1 MQCESQ
7 NLRPSEITTLL
18 RGETETISAWSGSL
32 KARRLL
38 LHVGVI
44 ILGAGLYGAA
54 MGWWRDP
61 QQALYVAIK
70 FPLIILLTTAGNAL
84 LNAMLAPLLGLNI
97 PFRQSCSAILMG
109 FTVTAAILGA
119 FSPLMAF
126 MVWNAPPMSPEVS
139 GATYS
144 FIKLSHVAAIAFAG
158 TMGNARLFQLLAQLG
173 GSRTVARRVLFAWLG
188 VNLFLGRQLSWIL
201 RPFIGSPSLPVEFF
215 RVTALHGNFYE
226 NVYYSLLQLLQQF
239 D

>member
-7 NLRPSEITTLL
+7 NPRPSEITALL

-173 GSRTVARRVLFAWLG
+173 GSRTVARRVLFAWLA
-188 VNLFLGRQLSWIL
+188 VNLFLGSQLSWIL

-215 RVTALHGNFYE
+215 RATALHGNFYE